1 MWAGAMGK
9 PLYGRDGGFSPGA
22 HFSLSLAHHLR
33 APEVPSPPWHS
44 AAKPRGPRKEQ
55 GAAGEKAQPT
65 QTPPPTASQP
75 TLLDGRRAEWGF
87 GTGRGSCPSAPG
99 TGTAVLVICLC
110 KRSRSGTK
118 RALGTRGTDR
128 EEAGGRKVWAAMPAG
143 IAGVGVEKGRDRCC
157 GVGTGWDSSCKV
169 GMG

>member
-1 MWAGAMGK
+1 MRRHSQ
-9 PLYGRDGGFSPGA
+9 PR
-22 HFSLSLAHHLR
+22 HLLLQH
-33 APEVPSPPWHS
+33 PSPLCWMGRGLSGAS
-44 AAKPRGPRKEQ
+44 ALGE
-55 GAAGEKAQPT
+55 GAAP
-65 QTPPPTASQP
+65 
-75 TLLDGRRAEWGF
+75 LLL
-87 GTGRGSCPSAPG
+87 APG

-143 IAGVGVEKGRDRCC
+143 IAGVGVEKGQDRCC